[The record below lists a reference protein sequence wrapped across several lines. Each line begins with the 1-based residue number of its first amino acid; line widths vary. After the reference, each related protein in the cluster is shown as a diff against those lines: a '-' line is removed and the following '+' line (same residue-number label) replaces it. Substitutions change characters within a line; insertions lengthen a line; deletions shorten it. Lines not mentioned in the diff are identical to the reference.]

1 MLLWAS
7 GGIGR
12 RARLK
17 IWFSQGSEGSIPSSP
32 TNIVMTLKMCH
43 FLIAKIHQ
51 MYWWILWARRL
62 FVEAKRFNDGLAN
75 FFPFGAFFVF
85 AAESDDG

>member
-1 MLLWAS
+1 MEIRAS

-32 TNIVMTLKMCH
+32 TNKITLTMCQGY
-43 FLIAKIHQ
+43 FI
-51 MYWWILWARRL
+51 
-62 FVEAKRFNDGLAN
+62 G
-75 FFPFGAFFVF
+75 
-85 AAESDDG
+85 